1 MVRLRN
7 DEGELLRRKPA
18 RFPGNFPVKQR
29 HRELLR
35 LFPWPILARMKI
47 AARLHAW
54 ANTKAT
60 RRGVAVRDFTWCVS
74 PSTVSAT
81 KGLLT
86 FPFPIRGESRKFALR
101 TQSSDIEV
109 FLQIIR
115 DEEYGEAVRHMP
127 LLDHAPR
134 IVDAG
139 ANIGLTSLYL
149 KTLFPDAVILA
160 LEPEPGNFEAL
171 KRTISINDLRSVVA
185 IPKGLWTADVH
196 LQPNRN
202 FRDGEAWSFSLMAG
216 SGSNS
221 GDIPAV
227 SLRTLLETHGWETID
242 LLKIDIEGGE
252 APLLRDPETV
262 RLIANC
268 VSLLCM
274 EVHPEV
280 MPVDEARRT
289 LEDAG
294 MTTFL
299 GPETLVAWPRT
310 GSR

>member
-1 MVRLRN
+1 M
-7 DEGELLRRKPA
+7 
-18 RFPGNFPVKQR
+18 KQR
-29 HRELLR
+29 HRDLLR
-35 LFPWPILARMKI
+35 LFSWPILARMKV
-47 AARLHAW
+47 AARIHAW

-60 RRGVAVRDFTWCVS
+60 RRGVAVRDFTWCVP

-81 KGLLT
+81 KDLLT
-86 FPFPIRGESRKFALR
+86 FAFPIRGEVRQFALR
-101 TQSSDIEV
+101 THSSDIEV

-115 DEEYGEAVRHMP
+115 DEEYAEAARHMP
-127 LLDHAPR
+127 RPSHPPR

-185 IPKGLWTADVH
+185 IPKGLWTANVN
-196 LQPNRN
+196 LQPNRT

-216 SGSNS
+216 AGSSSGN
-221 GDIPAV
+221 IPAV
-227 SLRTLLETHGWETID
+227 SLGALLDAHEWAHVD

-262 RLIANC
+262 RIIANR

-280 MPVDEARRT
+280 ISIEEARRT
-289 LEDAG
+289 LEAAG

-299 GPETLVAWPRT
+299 GPETLVAWPTTKPR
-310 GSR
+310 